1 MFKNGDAALMDRG
14 KKNETPIIIKKLSVD
29 GLSANVETLE
39 GDKFTI
45 MTGRLSEV
53 QVVEEEKEDGEV

>member
-1 MFKNGDAALMDRG
+1 MDRG